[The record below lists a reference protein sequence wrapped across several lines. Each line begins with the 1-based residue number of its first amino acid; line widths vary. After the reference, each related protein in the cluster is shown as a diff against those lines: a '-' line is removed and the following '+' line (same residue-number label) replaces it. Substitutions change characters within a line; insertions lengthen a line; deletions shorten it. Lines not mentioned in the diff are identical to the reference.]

1 MSMPALFIEIL
12 SWVLILSGSFFA
24 VVGAVG
30 IYRFPDFWARL
41 HAASISD
48 SAGVIL
54 LLLGMALQAGLTL
67 ITVKLL
73 LIGLFL
79 FITGPTSTHAVANA
93 ALVSGLRAQGSSG
106 SHWRRAGNSILTVW
120 HNIQRTGRLS
130 SKL

>member
-48 SAGVIL
+48 
-54 LLLGMALQAGLTL
+54 
-67 ITVKLL
+67 
-73 LIGLFL
+73 
-79 FITGPTSTHAVANA
+79 
-93 ALVSGLRAQGSSG
+93 
-106 SHWRRAGNSILTVW
+106 
-120 HNIQRTGRLS
+120 
-130 SKL
+130 

>member
-1 MSMPALFIEIL
+1 MSMSALFIEIL
-12 SWVLILSGSFFA
+12 SWVLILSGSFFV

-67 ITVKLL
+67 ITAV
-73 LIGLFL
+73 
-79 FITGPTSTHAVANA
+79 SYTH
-93 ALVSGLRAQGSSG
+93 LRA
-106 SHWRRAGNSILTVW
+106 HET
-120 HNIQRTGRLS
+120 
-130 SKL
+130 

>member
-93 ALVSGLRAQGSSG
+93 ALVSGLRPNEAPG
-106 SHWRRAGNSILTVW
+106 LTGAEPET
-120 HNIQRTGRLS
+120 QS
-130 SKL
+130 

>member
-24 VVGAVG
+24 VVGAVC

-79 FITGPTSTHAVANA
+79 FITGPT
-93 ALVSGLRAQGSSG
+93 
-106 SHWRRAGNSILTVW
+106 
-120 HNIQRTGRLS
+120 
-130 SKL
+130 

>member
-54 LLLGMALQAGLTL
+54 LLLGMALQAGPQPSRPMDGGWAR
-67 ITVKLL
+67 V
-73 LIGLFL
+73 
-79 FITGPTSTHAVANA
+79 
-93 ALVSGLRAQGSSG
+93 
-106 SHWRRAGNSILTVW
+106 
-120 HNIQRTGRLS
+120 
-130 SKL
+130 